1 VHSAQIA
8 FPGGKFEQED
18 VDFAATALRETFE
31 EVGVHPDKI
40 EIIKPFTQVY
50 IPPSNFMV
58 YPYLG
63 ICQNE
68 IAFRLDPKEVAG
80 IIELPLA
87 AFLTD
92 RLLVVT
98 QMETSNAN
106 SIEIPAF
113 QIENH
118 TVWGA
123 TAMMLS
129 ELKDVLVGVVNS

>member
-1 VHSAQIA
+1 MDTQEKINNLLQKLDLLMQKQEA
-8 FPGGKFEQED
+8 F
-18 VDFAATALRETFE
+18 
-31 EVGVHPDKI
+31 
-40 EIIKPFTQVY
+40 
-50 IPPSNFMV
+50 S
-58 YPYLG
+58 
-63 ICQNE
+63 
-68 IAFRLDPKEVAG
+68 KEVAG

-98 QMETSNAN
+98 QMETSYAN
-106 SIEIPAF
+106 SIAIPAF

-123 TAMMLS
+123 TAIMLS